1 LKSLIQRM
9 PFLCLD
15 SFGSF
20 AAEAGMEDIK
30 VVSGNLRIEIVTVEF
45 AVTKPHITNIKGRP
59 YMIRYSFGTFMRFV
73 LELSFV
79 FCCCCFLIVI
89 LLNKTSFY

>member
-1 LKSLIQRM
+1 MDIEIILKSLIQRM

-30 VVSGNLRIEIVTVEF
+30 VVSGNLGIEIVAVEF
-45 AVTKPHITNIKGRP
+45 AVKLAVAPVDCCYH
-59 YMIRYSFGTFMRFV
+59 SS
-73 LELSFV
+73 LSMQAADHH
-79 FCCCCFLIVI
+79 CCCCCCLA
-89 LLNKTSFY
+89 LANC

>member
-1 LKSLIQRM
+1 M

-30 VVSGNLRIEIVTVEF
+30 VVSGNLGIAIVAVEF
-45 AVTKPHITNIKGRP
+45 AVTKPHITNIEGKP
-59 YMIRYSFGTFMRFV
+59 YIIRYSFGTF
-73 LELSFV
+73 
-79 FCCCCFLIVI
+79 I
-89 LLNKTSFY
+89 